1 MRDRNYGELRELL
14 KRFVDPPEAD
24 SIERDIRAG
33 DSLFDMHRAPLAA
46 PETLAAVKR
55 RISVRLGA
63 PPRHAHPLY
72 RYVGA
77 AAAVIAMALIG
88 FFGRSAPE
96 QPRVSYASLIPAAIW
111 DSDDLVSDDAQ
122 LAYFRSE
129 LRHIETQMQA
139 LEAGDGEP
147 VAPGSLDEVELEL
160 IRIDTQFWKE

>member
-1 MRDRNYGELRELL
+1 MRDRNYDELRELL
-14 KRFVDPPEAD
+14 TRFTD
-24 SIERDIRAG
+24 SSDAGSTERDIRAG
-33 DSLFDMHRAPLAA
+33 DSLFDMHPAPQAA
-46 PETLAAVKR
+46 PETLATIKR
-55 RISVRLGA
+55 RISVRLGM
-63 PPRHAHPLY
+63 PRRHTHPLY

-111 DSDDLVSDDAQ
+111 DSDDLVSDDAE

-139 LEAGDGEP
+139 LEAGDGEL
-147 VAPGSLDEVELEL
+147 VAAGSLDEVELEL

>member
-1 MRDRNYGELRELL
+1 MRDRDYDELKELL
-14 KRFVDPPEAD
+14 KRFTDSSEAG
-24 SIERDIRAG
+24 SIERGIRAG
-33 DSLFDMHRAPLAA
+33 DRLFDVHPAPQVA
-46 PETLAAVKR
+46 PETLATIKR

-63 PPRHAHPLY
+63 PHRHAHPLY

-77 AAAVIAMALIG
+77 AAAVIAMALIA

-96 QPRVSYASLIPAAIW
+96 QPRVSYASLIPTAIW
-111 DSDDLVSDDAQ
+111 ESEDLASDDAE

-139 LEAGDGEP
+139 LEAGDGEL
-147 VAPGSLDEVELEL
+147 VAAGSLDEVELEL